1 MQMEIPE
8 EYDEI
13 LGQNIQLDFR
23 RRRQFYVYLDYTS
36 DGKNYYY
43 VGKGSGN
50 RIFVEKKK

>member
-23 RRRQFYVYLDYTS
+23 RRRQFYV
-36 DGKNYYY
+36 
-43 VGKGSGN
+43 
-50 RIFVEKKK
+50 